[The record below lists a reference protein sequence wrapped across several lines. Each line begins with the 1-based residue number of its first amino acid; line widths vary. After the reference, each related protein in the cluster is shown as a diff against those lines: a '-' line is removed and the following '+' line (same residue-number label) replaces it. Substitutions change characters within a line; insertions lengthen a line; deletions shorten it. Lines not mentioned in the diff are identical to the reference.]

1 MSVLGSIATRLTN
14 RNSMISLGNR
24 GNLLEM
30 EITSLLQEADD
41 LEKQV
46 KHLTKVLKEFD
57 DAGQGMISKSQKRVK
72 S

>member
-14 RNSMISLGNR
+14 RNSMICLGNR